1 MRDGSSKASLLSATG
16 RKGQAM
22 ATRILVPLD
31 GTRSGEQAL
40 PVAVNLARGSG
51 ATLHLVRIHVRPERA
66 PLSLEGMPV
75 IDGEADD
82 RCRAAE
88 SAYLARIG
96 ERLARRSELSAR
108 IEVLDGPVDE
118 VLAAYASS
126 HAIDLIVMA
135 THGRRGIARA
145 CLGSVADA
153 VLRASRLPVITVR
166 TDVETA
172 VPLAEGARPRILI
185 ALDGSTLSES
195 VVEPALALG
204 RPLDATYALLRVV
217 NPVAVWGDMSAAL
230 APEMA
235 QATAARREAEARDY
249 LSAIGWWMQE
259 RGLDVETSVV
269 ASEHPAEA
277 ILQESAR
284 LGAAF
289 IAMATHGR
297 HGISRLVMGSV
308 AAGVLPRA
316 RVPLLLYRPRMET
329 RGLGLQTAMAG
340 AVG

>member
-75 IDGEADD
+75 IDKEADD

-153 VLRASRLPVITVR
+153 VLRASRLPV
-166 TDVETA
+166 
-172 VPLAEGARPRILI
+172 LAEGARPRILI

-235 QATAARREAEARDY
+235 QAAAARREAEARDY

-284 LGAAF
+284 MGAAF